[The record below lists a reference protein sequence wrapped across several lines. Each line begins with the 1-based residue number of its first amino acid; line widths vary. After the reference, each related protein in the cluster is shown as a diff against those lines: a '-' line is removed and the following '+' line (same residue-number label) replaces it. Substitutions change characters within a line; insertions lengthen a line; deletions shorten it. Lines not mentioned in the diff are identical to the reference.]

1 MTRSRNYSQNWLP
14 SIFDDFFDNN
24 WMNKTNATAP
34 AINVLERRDAYVVEV
49 AAPGMTKKDFNIHI
63 DENNNLI
70 ISMEKKEEHKEGDNC
85 GCNGEAK
92 GTAVK
97 CKEDESR
104 YLRREFYY
112 SKFQQALILP
122 DDVDKMSISAQV
134 ENGILSVT
142 LPKQTPE
149 QKEKLLQHIEVK

>member
-70 ISMEKKEEHKEGDNC
+70 ISMEKKEEHKEGDTC

-97 CKEDESR
+97 CREDESR

>member
-34 AINVLERRDAYVVEV
+34 AINVLERNDAYIVEV

-70 ISMEKKEEHKEGDNC
+70 ISMEKKEEHKEGDTC

-97 CKEDESR
+97 CREDESR

>member
-24 WMNKTNATAP
+24 WMNRTNATAP

>member
-34 AINVLERRDAYVVEV
+34 AINVLERNDAYVVEV
-49 AAPGMTKKDFNIHI
+49 AAPGMTKKDFDIHI

-70 ISMEKKEEHKEGDNC
+70 ISMEKKEEHKEGDTC

-97 CKEDESR
+97 CREDESR

-122 DDVDKMSISAQV
+122 DDVDKMSICAQV

>member
-24 WMNKTNATAP
+24 WMNRTNATAP
-34 AINVLERRDAYVVEV
+34 AINVLERSDAYIVEV

-92 GTAVK
+92 ETAVK
-97 CKEDESR
+97 CREDESR

-122 DDVDKMSISAQV
+122 DDVDKMSISAEV
-134 ENGILSVT
+134 ENGILYVT

>member
-34 AINVLERRDAYVVEV
+34 AINVLERSDAYVVEV

-70 ISMEKKEEHKEGDNC
+70 ISMEKKEEHKEGDTC

-122 DDVDKMSISAQV
+122 DDVDKMSISAHV

>member
-34 AINVLERRDAYVVEV
+34 AINVLERNDAYVVEV
-49 AAPGMTKKDFNIHI
+49 AAPGMTKKDFDIHI

-97 CKEDESR
+97 CKDSESR

>member
-34 AINVLERRDAYVVEV
+34 SINVLERRDAYVVEV

-70 ISMEKKEEHKEGDNC
+70 ISMEKKEEHKEGDTC

-97 CKEDESR
+97 CREDESR

>member
-97 CKEDESR
+97 CREDESR

>member
-24 WMNKTNATAP
+24 WMNRTNATAP
-34 AINVLERRDAYVVEV
+34 AINVLERNDAYIVEV

>member
-24 WMNKTNATAP
+24 WMNRTNATAP
-34 AINVLERRDAYVVEV
+34 AINVLERSYAYVVEV

>member
-24 WMNKTNATAP
+24 WMNRTNATAP
-34 AINVLERRDAYVVEV
+34 AIYVLERSDAYIVEV

>member
-34 AINVLERRDAYVVEV
+34 AINVLERNDAYVVEV
-49 AAPGMTKKDFNIHI
+49 AAPGMTKKDFDIHI

-92 GTAVK
+92 GTTVK
-97 CKEDESR
+97 CKDEESR

>member
-24 WMNKTNATAP
+24 WMNNTNAPAP
-34 AINVLERRDAYVVEV
+34 AINELERSDAYVVEV

-70 ISMEKKEEHKEGDNC
+70 ISMEKKEEHKEGDTC

-97 CKEDESR
+97 CREDESR

>member
-34 AINVLERRDAYVVEV
+34 AINVLERNDAYVVEV

-92 GTAVK
+92 GTALK
-97 CKEDESR
+97 CKDEESR
-104 YLRREFYY
+104 YLRREFSY

-122 DDVDKMSISAQV
+122 DDVDKMSIIAQV

>member
-49 AAPGMTKKDFNIHI
+49 AAPGMTKKDFDIHI

-92 GTAVK
+92 GTTVK
-97 CKEDESR
+97 CKDEESR

>member
-34 AINVLERRDAYVVEV
+34 AINVLERNDAYVVEV

-70 ISMEKKEEHKEGDNC
+70 ISMEKKEEHKEGDTC

-97 CKEDESR
+97 CREDESR

>member
-34 AINVLERRDAYVVEV
+34 AINVLERNDAYVVEV
-49 AAPGMTKKDFNIHI
+49 AAPGMTKKDFDIHI

-97 CKEDESR
+97 CREDESR

>member
-97 CKEDESR
+97 CREDESR

-122 DDVDKMSISAQV
+122 DDVDNMSISAQV

>member
-24 WMNKTNATAP
+24 WMNRTNATAP
-34 AINVLERRDAYVVEV
+34 AINELERSDAYVVEV

-97 CKEDESR
+97 SREDESR

-149 QKEKLLQHIEVK
+149 QKEKRLQHIEVK

>member
-49 AAPGMTKKDFNIHI
+49 AAPGMTKKDFKIHI

-70 ISMEKKEEHKEGDNC
+70 ISMEKKEETKEGDNC

-92 GTAVK
+92 GTTVK
-97 CKEDESR
+97 CKDEESR

>member
-70 ISMEKKEEHKEGDNC
+70 ISMEKKEEHKEGDTC

-92 GTAVK
+92 ETAVK
-97 CKEDESR
+97 CREDESR

>member
-70 ISMEKKEEHKEGDNC
+70 ISMEKKEETKEGDNC

-92 GTAVK
+92 GTTVK

>member
-1 MTRSRNYSQNWLP
+1 MP
-14 SIFDDFFDNN
+14 
-24 WMNKTNATAP
+24 
-34 AINVLERRDAYVVEV
+34 
-49 AAPGMTKKDFNIHI
+49 
-63 DENNNLI
+63 
-70 ISMEKKEEHKEGDNC
+70 
-85 GCNGEAK
+85 
-92 GTAVK
+92 VK

>member
-34 AINVLERRDAYVVEV
+34 AINVLERNDAYVVEV

-92 GTAVK
+92 GTTVK
-97 CKEDESR
+97 CKDEESR

>member
-49 AAPGMTKKDFNIHI
+49 AAPGMTKKDFDIHI

-70 ISMEKKEEHKEGDNC
+70 ISMEKKEETKEGDTC

-92 GTAVK
+92 GTTVK
-97 CKEDESR
+97 CKDEESR

>member
-34 AINVLERRDAYVVEV
+34 AINVLERGDAYIVEV

-70 ISMEKKEEHKEGDNC
+70 ISMEKKEEHKEGDTC

-97 CKEDESR
+97 CREDESR

>member
-24 WMNKTNATAP
+24 WMNRTNATAP

-49 AAPGMTKKDFNIHI
+49 AAPGMTKKDFKIHI

-97 CKEDESR
+97 CREDESR

>member
-70 ISMEKKEEHKEGDNC
+70 ISMEKKEEHKEGDTC

-97 CKEDESR
+97 CREDESR

-122 DDVDKMSISAQV
+122 DDVDKMSICAQV

>member
-24 WMNKTNATAP
+24 WMNRTNATAP

-49 AAPGMTKKDFNIHI
+49 AAPGMTKKDFDIHI

>member
-34 AINVLERRDAYVVEV
+34 AINVLERNDAYVVEV

-70 ISMEKKEEHKEGDNC
+70 ISMEKKEETKEGDNC

-92 GTAVK
+92 GTTVK
-97 CKEDESR
+97 CKDEESR

>member
-34 AINVLERRDAYVVEV
+34 AINVLERNDAYVVEV
-49 AAPGMTKKDFNIHI
+49 AAPGMTKKDFDIHI

-92 GTAVK
+92 ATTVK
-97 CKEDESR
+97 CKDEESR

>member
-34 AINVLERRDAYVVEV
+34 AINVLERNDAYVVEV
-49 AAPGMTKKDFNIHI
+49 AAPGMTKKDFDIHI

-70 ISMEKKEEHKEGDNC
+70 ISMEKKEETKEGDNC

-92 GTAVK
+92 GTTVK
-97 CKEDESR
+97 CKDEESR

>member
-70 ISMEKKEEHKEGDNC
+70 ISMEKKEETKEGDNC

-92 GTAVK
+92 GTTVK
-97 CKEDESR
+97 CKDEESR

>member
-49 AAPGMTKKDFNIHI
+49 AAPGMTKKDFKIHI

-70 ISMEKKEEHKEGDNC
+70 ISMEKKEETKEGDNC

-92 GTAVK
+92 STTVK
-97 CKEDESR
+97 CKDEESR

>member
-49 AAPGMTKKDFNIHI
+49 AAPGMTKKDFDIHI

-92 GTAVK
+92 GTTVK
-97 CKEDESR
+97 CKDDESR